1 VVAAV
6 AVGVAEGAEEGEAVE
21 REPSYDYRRVLKSS
35 PDAVTREAIAAGQF
49 GGEIVRGSY
58 D

>member
-1 VVAAV
+1 VAV
-6 AVGVAEGAEEGEAVE
+6 AVAEGAEEGEAVE
-21 REPSYDYRRVLKSS
+21 GESSYDYRRVLKSS
-35 PDAVTREAIAAGQF
+35 PDAVTGEAIAAGQS